1 MGVGSAIKY
10 MVGADDLH
18 RTFELRLAP
27 LRGAREI
34 EEDVVLE
41 VAAKFVG
48 LILEAINRVLAGA
61 GRREHVDLAE
71 RLSWHRRDSCANSIF
86 ARDRFDE
93 CRQQLLIGE
102 QILGEP
108 M

>member
-1 MGVGSAIKY
+1 

-61 GRREHVDLAE
+61 GRREHVDLLAPARFLRE
-71 RLSWHRRDSCANSIF
+71 FHIRPGPIRRMPTAIAHR
-86 ARDRFDE
+86 
-93 CRQQLLIGE
+93 
-102 QILGEP
+102 
-108 M
+108 